1 MTTGRADRAGSIG
14 WATQEDHRLVPHA
27 PRRTTRTLAAAVA
40 LLVLLAVGVGG
51 SGAAPGAPADA
62 RSERER
68 VRQERAQAA
77 AELDVLRATNAEVE
91 AALDALNAN
100 VAGQEAALADAR
112 RAAAAAEAALAE
124 ARAREVAAQAE
135 IDALELTLREVAVEA
150 YINAGTF
157 EQATAVLQTDDID
170 EAVQRRSLVDLRAAQ
185 HREVL
190 AELATLSEELAI
202 ARSEAESAA
211 AAAAAH
217 QAEVDRRLGEVTA
230 ARDSQAAVAAEVD
243 VRIEAALAESAALEA
258 LDADLARQIAAEQA
272 ALAARNRGSTGGGGG
287 SSRII
292 ANVSLRTVRG
302 ITVASEIADQ
312 LDSLM
317 AAAEA
322 DGISLGGGG
331 YRSSDAQWSL
341 REANCPDAANSSP
354 SSCRPPTARPGQ
366 SMHEQG
372 LAVDFTYGGRVI
384 SSRSSPAF
392 QWLANNAGS
401 YGFRNLPSEPW
412 HWSINGQ

>member
-1 MTTGRADRAGSIG
+1 
-14 WATQEDHRLVPHA
+14 VPHA
-27 PRRTTRTLAAAVA
+27 PRRTGRTLAAAVA
-40 LLVLLAVGVGG
+40 LVALLAGGAAG

-68 VRQERAQAA
+68 VRQERAAAA
-77 AELDVLRATNAEVE
+77 AELDVLQATNDEVE

-124 ARAREVAAQAE
+124 ARAREVAAQAQ
-135 IDALELTLREVAVEA
+135 IDALQLTLREVAVEA

-157 EQATAVLQTDDID
+157 DQATAVLQTDDID

-190 AELATLSEELAI
+190 AELATLSEELGI
-202 ARSEAESAA
+202 ARAAAESAA
-211 AAAAAH
+211 TAAAEH
-217 QAEVDRRLGEVTA
+217 QADVDRRLGEVTA

-243 VRIEAALAESAALEA
+243 ARIESALAESAALEA
-258 LDADLARQIAAEQA
+258 LDADLARRIAAEQA
-272 ALAARNRGSTGGGGG
+272 ALAARNRSSGGGGGGGG
-287 SSRII
+287 SRII
-292 ANVSLRTVRG
+292 GNVSLRTVGG

-312 LDSLM
+312 LGSLL
-317 AAAEA
+317 AAADA
-322 DGISLGGGG
+322 AGYSLGGGG
-331 YRSSDAQWSL
+331 YRSSDSQWAL
-341 REANCPDAANSSP
+341 REAHCPDAANSPP

-392 QWLANNAGS
+392 QWLADNAGS

-412 HWSINGQ
+412 HWSVNGQ